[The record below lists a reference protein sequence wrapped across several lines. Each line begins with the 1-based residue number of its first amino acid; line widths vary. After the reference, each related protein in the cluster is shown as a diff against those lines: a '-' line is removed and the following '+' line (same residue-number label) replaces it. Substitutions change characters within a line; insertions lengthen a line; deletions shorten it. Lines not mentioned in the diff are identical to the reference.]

1 MWRSII
7 FFGVFPLFVQ
17 AQTGPGGV
25 GNTASNFLWLS
36 ADQGVTAPLAG
47 VTSWADR
54 SGNNNHALQP
64 TANLQPILLPS
75 SFNGYPAI
83 AFDNSTTDGDHLRI
97 PDNSTLEGMNGLTG
111 FAVFDIYAGTV
122 IGAPRGILSKRNDP
136 SSQNAYGWFL
146 WNSGSNLAQHLDID
160 GTTNRISSPGTH
172 SPGTVYMNGFT
183 YHGATPTN
191 TQDQVLYSGNTA
203 VANGAE
209 SSTSIPNYS
218 SDLYIGILR
227 GHTGA
232 GANTTRFNGRM
243 AEVILFNT
251 VLNSVQRTVVS
262 NYLAAKYGL
271 TLGSQ
276 DLYTMDNGA
285 NGNYDHDVA
294 GIGRVS
300 ASDLHTDAQG
310 TGIVRINNPSNLQN
324 NEYLFWGHDN
334 GTMGAWGVG
343 DYPPTVQGRLQRVWR
358 VSEVN
363 ASGTAVNVGNVDMT
377 FDLNGLGPVN
387 AADLRLLVDTDL
399 DGLFADEIPLG
410 TATDLGAG
418 LFRFAAIAALTNGVR
433 FTLATTNIT
442 STPLPVELVAFDAT
456 ARQEDVRLDWTT
468 ASEQNNAFFTVER
481 SIDLEQWQE
490 VNVTPGAGTSV
501 APIEYSSRDAS
512 PLNGTSYYRLRQTDL
527 DGSSSLSQAVPVTF
541 TEGVAVSIHPVPFR
555 EQLQVRA
562 VDAEVL
568 SIDLH
573 SMTGQRI
580 PVTVHRSGTG
590 VWLDT
595 SALAPGAYS
604 IRVWTSAGS
613 RTSTIVKEP

>member
-1 MWRSII
+1 
-7 FFGVFPLFVQ
+7 
-17 AQTGPGGV
+17 
-25 GNTASNFLWLS
+25 
-36 ADQGVTAPLAG
+36 
-47 VTSWADR
+47 
-54 SGNNNHALQP
+54 
-64 TANLQPILLPS
+64 
-75 SFNGYPAI
+75 
-83 AFDNSTTDGDHLRI
+83 
-97 PDNSTLEGMNGLTG
+97 
-111 FAVFDIYAGTV
+111 
-122 IGAPRGILSKRNDP
+122 
-136 SSQNAYGWFL
+136 
-146 WNSGSNLAQHLDID
+146 
-160 GTTNRISSPGTH
+160 
-172 SPGTVYMNGFT
+172 
-183 YHGATPTN
+183 
-191 TQDQVLYSGNTA
+191 

-363 ASGTAVNVGNVDMT
+363 ASGTAVNVGNVDMA

-387 AADLRLLVDTDL
+387 ASDLRLLVDTDL
-399 DGLFADEIPLG
+399 DGLFADETPLG

-418 LFRFAAIAALTNGVR
+418 LFRFDAIAALTNGVR
-433 FTLATTNIT
+433 FTLATTNIA

-456 ARQEDVRLDWTT
+456 AQNDHVRLDWTT

-490 VNVTPGAGTSV
+490 VNVTPGAGTSA
-501 APIEYSSRDAS
+501 APIQYSSRDAS
-512 PLNGTSYYRLRQTDL
+512 PLNGTAYYRLRQTDL
-527 DGSSSLSQAVPVTF
+527 DGSSSLSHAVPVTF
-541 TEGVAVSIHPVPFR
+541 TEGVSVSIHPVPFR
-555 EQLQVRA
+555 EQLQVRTL
-562 VDAEVL
+562 DGDVL
-568 SIDLH
+568 SVELH
-573 SMTGQRI
+573 AMTGQRI
-580 PVTVHRSGTG
+580 PMPMHTTG
-590 VWLDT
+590 PDIRLDT
-595 SALAPGAYS
+595 SMLPPGAYTV
-604 IRVWTSAGS
+604 RVWTSAGAH
-613 RTSTIVKEP
+613 TTTIIREP